1 MSIRHLVFASFLG
14 LAALGAAHAHDA
26 AARTYVDV
34 RISVAPPPPR
44 VERVIVRPGYV
55 WVPGY
60 WRWDGYAHHHVWV
73 AGYCVRA
80 RAGYRYVPAHWVHE
94 GPVWHFQAGH
104 WAH

>member
-14 LAALGAAHAHDA
+14 LAALGAAHAPGA

-34 RISVAPPPPR
+34 RINVAPPPPR

-60 WRWDGYAHHHVWV
+60 WRWDDHVRRHVRVDGYYVH
-73 AGYCVRA
+73 A
-80 RAGYRYVPAHWVHE
+80 RPGYRYVPARWVHE
-94 GPVWHFQAGH
+94 GPAWRFHAGYWVH
-104 WAH
+104 